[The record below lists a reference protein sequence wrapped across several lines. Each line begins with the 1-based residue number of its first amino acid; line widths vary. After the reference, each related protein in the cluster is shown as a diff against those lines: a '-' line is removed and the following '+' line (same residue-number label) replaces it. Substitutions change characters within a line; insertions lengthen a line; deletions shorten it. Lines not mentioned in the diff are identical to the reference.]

1 MTAANTNN
9 TANVSSAKGVKGG
22 YFFVAPVGTKLPTDY
37 KTELDAAFKCLG
49 FISSDGYEESVDE
62 DSDELTDLNG
72 DVMDE
77 TTSKRVESA
86 TVTMAEIKEQTL
98 KTMYGDANVTDANG
112 MITVRHNGNSHP
124 TFCYALELLLKDN
137 RKWRKVV
144 PLGKS
149 SELDSLKIAAS
160 ELAGRKLTIKYLSSE
175 ELDGDTCRDY
185 IQSTETTATE

>member
-1 MTAANTNN
+1 MAAANANN
-9 TANVSSAKGVKGG
+9 TANVSAARGVKGG
-22 YFFVAPVGTKLPTDY
+22 YFFIAPVGMELPSDY
-37 KTELDAAFKCLG
+37 STPLPPAYKCLG

-62 DSDELTDLNG
+62 DSDELTDING

-86 TVTMAEIKEQTL
+86 AVTLAEIKAQTL
-98 KTMYGDANVTDANG
+98 AAMYGDENVSDKDG

-124 TFCYALELLLKDN
+124 TFVYVLELLLKDN

-160 ELAGRKLTIKYLSSE
+160 ELASRQLTIKYLSSD

-185 IQSTETTATE
+185 IQSTETTKA

>member
-1 MTAANTNN
+1 MAAANANN
-9 TANVSSAKGVKGG
+9 TANVSAARGVKGG
-22 YFFVAPVGTKLPTDY
+22 YFFIAPVGTELPSDY
-37 KTELDAAFKCLG
+37 SAPLPPAYKCLG
-49 FISSDGYEESVDE
+49 FISSDGYEESIDE
-62 DSDELTDLNG
+62 DSDELTDING

-86 TVTMAEIKEQTL
+86 AVTLAEIKAQTL
-98 KTMYGDANVTDANG
+98 AAMYGDDNVSDKDG

-124 TFCYALELLLKDN
+124 TFVYALELLLKDN

-160 ELAGRKLTIKYLSSE
+160 ELASRQLTIKYLSSD
-175 ELDGDTCRDY
+175 ELGGDTCRDY
-185 IQSTETTATE
+185 IQSTETTKA

>member
-1 MTAANTNN
+1 MAAANANN
-9 TANVSSAKGVKGG
+9 TANVSAARGVKGG
-22 YFFVAPVGTKLPTDY
+22 YFFIAPVGTELPSDY
-37 KTELDAAFKCLG
+37 STPLPPAYKCLG

-62 DSDELTDLNG
+62 DSDELTDING

-86 TVTMAEIKEQTL
+86 AVTLAEIKAQTL
-98 KTMYGDANVTDANG
+98 AAMYGDENVSDKDG

-124 TFCYALELLLKDN
+124 TFVYALELLLKDN

-160 ELAGRKLTIKYLSSE
+160 ELASRKLTIKYLSSD
-175 ELDGDTCRDY
+175 ELGGDTCRDY
-185 IQSTETTATE
+185 IQSTETTKA

>member
-1 MTAANTNN
+1 MAAANANN
-9 TANVSSAKGVKGG
+9 TANVSAARGVKGG
-22 YFFVAPVGTKLPTDY
+22 YFFTAPVGTELPSDY
-37 KTELDAAFKCLG
+37 STPLPPAYKCLG

-62 DSDELTDLNG
+62 DSDELTDING

-86 TVTMAEIKEQTL
+86 AVTLAEIKAQTL
-98 KTMYGDANVTDANG
+98 AAMYGDGNVSDKDG
-112 MITVRHNGNSHP
+112 MIMVRHNSNSHP
-124 TFCYALELLLKDN
+124 TFVYALELLLKDN

-160 ELAGRKLTIKYLSSE
+160 ELASRQLTIKYLSSD
-175 ELDGDTCRDY
+175 ELGGDTCRDY
-185 IQSTETTATE
+185 IQSTETTKA

>member
-1 MTAANTNN
+1 MAAANANN
-9 TANVSSAKGVKGG
+9 TANVSAARGVKGG
-22 YFFVAPVGTKLPTDY
+22 YFFIAPVGTELPSDY
-37 KTELDAAFKCLG
+37 STPLPPAYKCLG

-62 DSDELTDLNG
+62 DSDELTDING

-86 TVTMAEIKEQTL
+86 AVTLAEIKAQTL
-98 KTMYGDANVTDANG
+98 AAMYGDENVSDKDG

-124 TFCYALELLLKDN
+124 TFVYDLELLLKDN

-160 ELAGRKLTIKYLSSE
+160 ELASRQLTIKYLSSD

-185 IQSTETTATE
+185 IQSTETTKA

>member
-1 MTAANTNN
+1 MAAANANN
-9 TANVSSAKGVKGG
+9 TANVSAARGVKGG
-22 YFFVAPVGTKLPTDY
+22 YFFIAPVGTELPSDY
-37 KTELDAAFKCLG
+37 STPLPPAYKCLG

-62 DSDELTDLNG
+62 DSDELTDING

-86 TVTMAEIKEQTL
+86 AVTLAEIKAQTL
-98 KTMYGDANVTDANG
+98 AAMYGDENVSDKDG

-124 TFCYALELLLKDN
+124 TYAYVLELLLKDN

-160 ELAGRKLTIKYLSSE
+160 ELASRQLTIKYLSSD

-185 IQSTETTATE
+185 IQSTETTKA

>member
-1 MTAANTNN
+1 MAAANANN
-9 TANVSSAKGVKGG
+9 TANVSAARGVKGG
-22 YFFVAPVGTKLPTDY
+22 YFFIAPVGTELPSDY
-37 KTELDAAFKCLG
+37 STPLPPAYKCLG

-62 DSDELTDLNG
+62 DSDELTDING

-86 TVTMAEIKEQTL
+86 AVTLAEIKAQTL
-98 KTMYGDANVTDANG
+98 AAMYGDENVSDKDG

-124 TFCYALELLLKDN
+124 TFVYALELLLKDN

-160 ELAGRKLTIKYLSSE
+160 ELASRQLTIKYLSSD
-175 ELDGDTCRDY
+175 ELGGDTCRDY
-185 IQSTETTATE
+185 IQSTETTKA

>member
-1 MTAANTNN
+1 MAAANANN
-9 TANVSSAKGVKGG
+9 TANVSAARGVKGG
-22 YFFVAPVGTKLPTDY
+22 YFFIAPVGTELPSDY
-37 KTELDAAFKCLG
+37 STPLPPAYKCLG

-62 DSDELTDLNG
+62 DSDELTDING

-86 TVTMAEIKEQTL
+86 AVTLAEIKAQTL
-98 KTMYGDANVTDANG
+98 AAMYGDDNVSDKDG

-124 TFCYALELLLKDN
+124 TFVYALELLLKDN

-160 ELAGRKLTIKYLSSE
+160 ELASRQLTIKYLSSD
-175 ELDGDTCRDY
+175 ELGGDTCRDY
-185 IQSTETTATE
+185 IQSTETTKA

>member
-1 MTAANTNN
+1 MAAANANN
-9 TANVSSAKGVKGG
+9 TANVSAARGVKGG
-22 YFFVAPVGTKLPTDY
+22 YFFIAPVGTELPSDY
-37 KTELDAAFKCLG
+37 STPLPAAYKCLG

-62 DSDELTDLNG
+62 DSDELTDING

-86 TVTMAEIKEQTL
+86 AVTLAEIKAQTL
-98 KTMYGDANVTDANG
+98 AAMYGDDNVSDKDG

-124 TFCYALELLLKDN
+124 TFVYALELLLKDN

-160 ELAGRKLTIKYLSSE
+160 ELASRQLTIKYLSSD
-175 ELDGDTCRDY
+175 ELGGDTCRDY
-185 IQSTETTATE
+185 IQSTETTKA

>member
-1 MTAANTNN
+1 MAAANANN
-9 TANVSSAKGVKGG
+9 TANVSAARGVKGG
-22 YFFVAPVGTKLPTDY
+22 YFFIAPVGTELPSDY
-37 KTELDAAFKCLG
+37 STPLPPAYKCLG

-62 DSDELTDLNG
+62 DSDELTDING

-86 TVTMAEIKEQTL
+86 AVTLAEIKAQTL
-98 KTMYGDANVTDANG
+98 AAMYGDENVSDKDG

-124 TFCYALELLLKDN
+124 TFVYALELLLKDN

-160 ELAGRKLTIKYLSSE
+160 ELASRQLTIKYLSSD

-185 IQSTETTATE
+185 IQSTETTKA

>member
-1 MTAANTNN
+1 MAAANANN
-9 TANVSSAKGVKGG
+9 TANVSAARGVKGG
-22 YFFVAPVGTKLPTDY
+22 YFFIAPVGTELPSDY
-37 KTELDAAFKCLG
+37 STPLPPAYKCLG

-62 DSDELTDLNG
+62 DSDELTDING

-86 TVTMAEIKEQTL
+86 AVTLAEIKAQTL
-98 KTMYGDANVTDANG
+98 AAMYGDENVSDKDG

-124 TFCYALELLLKDN
+124 TFVYVLELLLKDN

-160 ELAGRKLTIKYLSSE
+160 ELASRQLTIKYLSSD
-175 ELDGDTCRDY
+175 ELGGDTCRDY
-185 IQSTETTATE
+185 IQSTETTKA

>member
-1 MTAANTNN
+1 MAAANANN
-9 TANVSSAKGVKGG
+9 TANVSAARGVKGG
-22 YFFVAPVGTKLPTDY
+22 YFFIAPVGTELPSDY
-37 KTELDAAFKCLG
+37 STPLPPAYKCLG

-62 DSDELTDLNG
+62 DSDELTDING

-86 TVTMAEIKEQTL
+86 AVTLAEIKAQTL
-98 KTMYGDANVTDANG
+98 AAMYGDENVSDKDG

-124 TFCYALELLLKDN
+124 TFVYALELLLKDN

-160 ELAGRKLTIKYLSSE
+160 ELASRQLTIKYLSSDD
-175 ELDGDTCRDY
+175 LGGDTCRDY
-185 IQSTETTATE
+185 IQSTETTKA

>member
-1 MTAANTNN
+1 MAASNANN
-9 TANVSSAKGVKGG
+9 TANVSAARGVKGG
-22 YFFVAPVGTKLPTDY
+22 YFFIAPVGTELPSDY
-37 KTELDAAFKCLG
+37 STPLPPAYKCLG

-62 DSDELTDLNG
+62 DSDELTDING

-86 TVTMAEIKEQTL
+86 AVTLAEIKAQTL
-98 KTMYGDANVTDANG
+98 AAMYGDENVSDKDG

-124 TFCYALELLLKDN
+124 TFVYALELLLKDN

-160 ELAGRKLTIKYLSSE
+160 ELASRQLTIKYLSSD
-175 ELDGDTCRDY
+175 ELGGDTCRDY
-185 IQSTETTATE
+185 IQSTETTKA

>member
-1 MTAANTNN
+1 MAAANANN
-9 TANVSSAKGVKGG
+9 TANVSAARGVKGG
-22 YFFVAPVGTKLPTDY
+22 YFFIAPVGTELPSDY
-37 KTELDAAFKCLG
+37 STPLPPAYKCLG

-62 DSDELTDLNG
+62 DSDELTDING

-86 TVTMAEIKEQTL
+86 AVTLAEIKAQTL
-98 KTMYGDANVTDANG
+98 AAMYGDENVSDKDG
-112 MITVRHNGNSHP
+112 MITVRHTGNSHP
-124 TFCYALELLLKDN
+124 PFVYALELLLKDN

-160 ELAGRKLTIKYLSSE
+160 ELASRQLTIKYLSSD

-185 IQSTETTATE
+185 IQSTETTKA

>member
-1 MTAANTNN
+1 MAAANANN
-9 TANVSSAKGVKGG
+9 TANVSAARGVKGG
-22 YFFVAPVGTKLPTDY
+22 YFFIAPVGTELPSDY
-37 KTELDAAFKCLG
+37 STPLPPAYKCLG

-62 DSDELTDLNG
+62 DSDELTDING

-86 TVTMAEIKEQTL
+86 AVTLAEIKAQTL
-98 KTMYGDANVTDANG
+98 AAMYGDENVSDKDG

-124 TFCYALELLLKDN
+124 TFVYVLELLLKDN

-160 ELAGRKLTIKYLSSE
+160 ELASRQLTIKYLSSD

-185 IQSTETTATE
+185 IQSTETTKA

>member
-1 MTAANTNN
+1 MAATNANN
-9 TANVSSAKGVKGG
+9 TANVSAARGVKGG
-22 YFFVAPVGTKLPTDY
+22 YFFIAPVGTELPSDY
-37 KTELDAAFKCLG
+37 STPLPPAYKCLG

-62 DSDELTDLNG
+62 DSDELTDING

-86 TVTMAEIKEQTL
+86 AVTLAEIKAQTL
-98 KTMYGDANVTDANG
+98 AAMYGDENVSDKDG

-124 TFCYALELLLKDN
+124 TFVYALELLLKDN

-160 ELAGRKLTIKYLSSE
+160 ELASRQLTIKYLSSD
-175 ELDGDTCRDY
+175 ELGGDTCRDY
-185 IQSTETTATE
+185 IQSTETTKA

>member
-1 MTAANTNN
+1 MAAANANN
-9 TANVSSAKGVKGG
+9 TANVSAARGVKGA
-22 YFFVAPVGTKLPTDY
+22 YFFIAPVGTELPSDY
-37 KTELDAAFKCLG
+37 STPLPPAYKCLG

-62 DSDELTDLNG
+62 DSDELTDING

-86 TVTMAEIKEQTL
+86 AVTLAEIKAQTL
-98 KTMYGDANVTDANG
+98 AAMYGDENVSDKDG

-124 TFCYALELLLKDN
+124 TFVYVLELLLKDN

-160 ELAGRKLTIKYLSSE
+160 ELASRQLTIKYLSSD
-175 ELDGDTCRDY
+175 ELGGDTCRDY
-185 IQSTETTATE
+185 IQSTETTKA

>member
-1 MTAANTNN
+1 MAAANANN
-9 TANVSSAKGVKGG
+9 TANVSAARGVKGG
-22 YFFVAPVGTKLPTDY
+22 YFFIAPVGTELPSDY
-37 KTELDAAFKCLG
+37 STPLPPAYKCLG

-62 DSDELTDLNG
+62 DSDELTDING

-86 TVTMAEIKEQTL
+86 AVTLAEIKAQTL
-98 KTMYGDANVTDANG
+98 AAMYGDENVSDKDG

-124 TFCYALELLLKDN
+124 TFVYALELLLKDN

-160 ELAGRKLTIKYLSSE
+160 ELASRQLTIKYLSSD
-175 ELDGDTCRDY
+175 ELGGDTCRDY
-185 IQSTETTATE
+185 IQSTETVKA

>member
-1 MTAANTNN
+1 MAAANANN
-9 TANVSSAKGVKGG
+9 TANVSAARGVKGG
-22 YFFVAPVGTKLPTDY
+22 YFFIAPVGTELPSDY
-37 KTELDAAFKCLG
+37 STPLPSAYKCLG

-62 DSDELTDLNG
+62 DSDELTDING

-86 TVTMAEIKEQTL
+86 AVTLAEIKAQTL
-98 KTMYGDANVTDANG
+98 AAMYGDENVSDKDG

-124 TFCYALELLLKDN
+124 TFVYALELLLKDN

-160 ELAGRKLTIKYLSSE
+160 ELASRQLTIKYLSSD
-175 ELDGDTCRDY
+175 ELGGDTCRDY
-185 IQSTETTATE
+185 IQSTETTKA

>member
-1 MTAANTNN
+1 MAAANANN
-9 TANVSSAKGVKGG
+9 TANVSAARGVKGG
-22 YFFVAPVGTKLPTDY
+22 YFFIAPVGTELPSDY
-37 KTELDAAFKCLG
+37 STPLPAAYKCLG

-62 DSDELTDLNG
+62 DSDELTDING

-86 TVTMAEIKEQTL
+86 AVTLAEIKAQTL
-98 KTMYGDANVTDANG
+98 AAMYGDENVSDKDG

-124 TFCYALELLLKDN
+124 TFVYALELLLKDN

-160 ELAGRKLTIKYLSSE
+160 ELASRQLTIKYLSSD
-175 ELDGDTCRDY
+175 ELGGDTCRDY
-185 IQSTETTATE
+185 IQSTETTKA